1 MNRRLYFILPD
12 VASAHSTL
20 DDLLLARINAKRIHF
35 LAKPGTKMGDLPGVI
50 ISARSA
56 LIKDWEIGIG
66 VGALIGLVLGL
77 IIMSV
82 SVWWHTQPLPT
93 FLTLAIGTLVGLIGG
108 GLWTAVVAT
117 TVPITHLKPFE
128 KKISEG
134 KVLMTVLVPFHRA
147 NEIRALVGRKHPEAA
162 YSGTWPTDHVIFP

>member
-35 LAKPGTKMGDLPGVI
+35 LARPGTRMGDLPGVI
-50 ISARSA
+50 ASARSA
-56 LIKDWEIGIG
+56 LIKDWEIGVG
-66 VGALIGLVLGL
+66 VGALLGLVLGL
-77 IIMSV
+77 VVVSV
-82 SVWWHTQPLPT
+82 SVWGHMQPLPI
-93 FLTLAIGTLVGLIGG
+93 FLTLGICTLLGFIGG
-108 GLWTAVVAT
+108 AVWTAVVAT

-147 NEIRALVGRKHPEAA
+147 NEIRALVERKHPEAA